1 MAGTRGRTIFP
12 PFLLSLS
19 SRIVKIEYFHEWR
32 ERRRERTPA
41 RATSISIVSRLPPP
55 PLLSGNIYG
64 AVTVACARASCVH
77 AAGRGR
83 DNEASNE
90 AIRVGMR
97 ASVRERDRKTARKGD
112 GLIPPSCP
120 LTHGTLLAL
129 ATLATLLFAYADL
142 LCRFPW
148 TNTDIPRNLWQP
160 PPLFP
165 PHPTTTTTT
174 TTTAL
179 PPPPPPTG
187 AARFFASCNS
197 FRRTFSQPVE
207 CCPTVESLP
216 RAFHEQQS

>member
-1 MAGTRGRTIFP
+1 MCTRRAEGETTRRAT
-12 PFLLSLS
+12 
-19 SRIVKIEYFHEWR
+19 
-32 ERRRERTPA
+32 RRREWGCERA
-41 RATSISIVSRLPPP
+41 RK
-55 PLLSGNIYG
+55 
-64 AVTVACARASCVH
+64 
-77 AAGRGR
+77 
-83 DNEASNE
+83 
-90 AIRVGMR
+90 
-97 ASVRERDRKTARKGD
+97 RERERKMARKGD

-165 PHPTTTTTT
+165 PHPTTTTT
-174 TTTAL
+174 AL
-179 PPPPPPTG
+179 PPSPPPPSPPTG

-216 RAFHEQQS
+216 RAFRTTVVRIRA